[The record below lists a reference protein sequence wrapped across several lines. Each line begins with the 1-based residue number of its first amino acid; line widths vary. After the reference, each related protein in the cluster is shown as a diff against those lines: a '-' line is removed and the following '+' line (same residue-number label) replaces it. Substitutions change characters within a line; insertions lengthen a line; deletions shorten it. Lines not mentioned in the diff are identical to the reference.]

1 MSSICQDVYPKL
13 IIIDNDTLVL
23 LTPIQVK
30 KINATILRLDEC
42 RKITTSLEQE
52 NKELIL
58 KYSILNKEI
67 ENLKKQNE
75 ISDRIDLEMGNQ
87 IGILTSENKKKDK
100 KINLLKKSR
109 TLFTLGGIVLG
120 SAATY
125 FVTLL

>member
-1 MSSICQDVYPKL
+1 MKKLFTLLAFLSIAVSSICQDVYPKL

-75 ISDRIDLEMGNQ
+75 ISDRIDLE
-87 IGILTSENKKKDK
+87 IFLLP
-100 KINLLKKSR
+100 KIKRRIKR
-109 TLFTLGGIVLG
+109 
-120 SAATY
+120 
-125 FVTLL
+125 

>member
-100 KINLLKKSR
+100 KIKLLKKSR

>member
-1 MSSICQDVYPKL
+1 L